1 LKFKYTYFK
10 KVSDSS
16 DPVVLKNEVLLELR
30 TELKQA
36 QYNSNWKRAAFLKKQ
51 IEEIEELK

>member
-1 LKFKYTYFK
+1 MAVFKWS
-10 KVSDSS
+10 KVKDSS

>member
-1 LKFKYTYFK
+1 MIKRYN

-36 QYNSNWKRAAFLKKQ
+36 QYNSNWKRATFLKKQ
-51 IEEIEELK
+51 IEEIEQLKQ